1 MSAFNM
7 TAFPEIFGDLLGLDL
22 EPMGVLLTIAIVVSV
37 TLTLS
42 ILSLDFTGIAV
53 ADICIIAF
61 CTYLDWFPIWV
72 TILIALFVA
81 ALVGKKTVSIFGGG
95 I

>member
-1 MSAFNM
+1 MTAFNM
-7 TAFPEIFGDLLGLDL
+7 TAFPEIFGDLLGLGI
-22 EPMGVLLTIAIVVSV
+22 EPMGVLLTLAIVVCV

-42 ILSLDFTGIAV
+42 ILSLDMTGIAV
-53 ADICIIAF
+53 ADICIISF

-81 ALVGKKTVSIFGGG
+81 VLTAKKTTSIFGGG